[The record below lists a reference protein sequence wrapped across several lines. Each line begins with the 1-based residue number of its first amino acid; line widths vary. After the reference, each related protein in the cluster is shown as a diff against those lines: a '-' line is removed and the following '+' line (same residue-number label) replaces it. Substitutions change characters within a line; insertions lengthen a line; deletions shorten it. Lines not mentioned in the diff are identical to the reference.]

1 MPKNNNA
8 MKKKSILFLLLTV
21 LGSFLLFA
29 EENPNNEPTKKKS
42 DKRALEFSRTK
53 NLKNNHYG
61 DSGSQLI
68 GEIGDGVLSLDFSE
82 FEGTAQVKCKDLVT
96 GDQCTYSTT
105 ANGTSYQYIGDVSGV
120 LQITVTTAESSYEC
134 ITVVE

>member
-1 MPKNNNA
+1 MIQK
-8 MKKKSILFLLLTV
+8 LFFTTITLLL
-21 LGSFLLFA
+21 LGTSA
-29 EENPNNEPTKKKS
+29 KADNNSSENRNNKYEKKHNS
-42 DKRALEFSRTK
+42 LEFRDCSSRK
-53 NLKNNHYG
+53 PLHDENNDYP
-61 DSGSQLI
+61 LT
-68 GEIGDGVLSLDFSE
+68 GEIGNGVLSLDFSE